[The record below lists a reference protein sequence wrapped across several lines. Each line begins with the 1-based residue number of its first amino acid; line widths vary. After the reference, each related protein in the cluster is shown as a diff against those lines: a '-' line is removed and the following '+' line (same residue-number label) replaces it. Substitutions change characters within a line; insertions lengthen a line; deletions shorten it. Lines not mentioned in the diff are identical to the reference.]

1 METRSAKR
9 RKLRNPSQN
18 NTGEDRITD
27 LPDAVLHHIL
37 FLLPIKSIVQTS
49 VLSKRWRSLWYAFPD
64 LDFTTVI
71 PSGTALTKFVYLK
84 NLGNVITQI
93 LSLRHKLSDVRS
105 LRFCACM
112 TFSGLHTLVRAA
124 VRLRVQE
131 LDIRV
136 ATNDTINFPRSIIRS
151 DCLRVLKVRSCPGL
165 RLPPSRI
172 MRSGF
177 RTLQTLS
184 LSFVHL
190 DNQSCLLDMFTDG
203 SFPQLR
209 KLNLD
214 SCFNLKHLRVGCRLL
229 EELVLDNCST
239 LQVLEILCPRLET
252 LRVSSCFLAVNI
264 DNTSFQIDA
273 PRLRT
278 MVWDNSSVTGKSCM
292 QNLGCLHEAT
302 IGFLVRPENLDADK
316 LRSVSSFLSG
326 FSHAEFL
333 TLESP
338 FVEVLHYFE
347 YIVSFRFDLILN
359 LYILYDT
366 NNKYSPRSIWSQ
378 ESKFSWIQII
388 LKNNPLATIFF
399 HPFVKLKSLE
409 LHTIE
414 IRGLASLLKVCPMIH
429 TLIIKI
435 TNGLKTERRDAK
447 KGPKEPFVVVISLLL
462 FPFICINNRIS
473 SPFLQWNNR
482 NVWDLSSSWEEQY
495 WESQTDDLKPLLQFL
510 RVVKIEGFF
519 ECENDI
525 MILIKFLL
533 KHGRVLQDLILH
545 PGDYNS
551 RGYHRHEKFKSRV
564 MGFSRAS
571 VDAKLAFR

>member
-9 RKLRNPSQN
+9 RKLRNPEHPSEN

-27 LPDAVLHHIL
+27 LPNAVIHHIL

-49 VLSKRWRSLWYAFPD
+49 VLSKRWRTLWYTFPD

-93 LSLRHKLSDVRS
+93 LSLRHKLSNVRI

-112 TFSGLHTLVRAA
+112 TFSGLHALIRTA

-136 ATNDTINFPRSIIRS
+136 ATNDTFNFPRSIIRS
-151 DCLRVLKVRSCPGL
+151 DCLRVLKVKSCPGF

-190 DNQSCLLDMFTDG
+190 DNQSYLLDMFTDS

-229 EELVLDNCST
+229 EELMLDNCST
-239 LQVLEILCPRLET
+239 LQVLDIMSPRLEI
-252 LRVSSCFLAVNI
+252 LRVSSCFDSINI
-264 DNTSFQIDA
+264 DNTLFQIDA
-273 PRLRT
+273 PRLHT
-278 MVWDNSSVTGKSCM
+278 IVWANTSITGKSCM
-292 QNLGCLHEAT
+292 QNLVCLCEVT
-302 IGFLVRPENLDADK
+302 IGFLVRQENLDADK
-316 LRSVSSFLSG
+316 LRSVSSFLFG
-326 FSHAEFL
+326 FSHTEFL

-338 FVEVLHYFE
+338 FVE
-347 YIVSFRFDLILN
+347 IM
-359 LYILYDT
+359 
-366 NNKYSPRSIWSQ
+366 
-378 ESKFSWIQII
+378 

-409 LHTIE
+409 LHTSE
-414 IRGLASLLKVCPMIH
+414 IRGLAKLLKVCPMIH

-435 TNGLKTERRDAK
+435 TNGLKTERR
-447 KGPKEPFVVVISLLL
+447 
-462 FPFICINNRIS
+462 
-473 SPFLQWNNR
+473 WNNR

-495 WESQTDDLKPLLQFL
+495 WESQTNDLKPLLRFL
-510 RVVKIEGFF
+510 RVVKIQGFS

-525 MILIKFLL
+525 IILVKFLL
-533 KHGRVLQDLILH
+533 QYGRVLQDLIFY
-545 PGDYNS
+545 PGDYTS
-551 RGYHRHEKFKSRV
+551 RGYHRHEKFKSRI
-564 MGFSRAS
+564 MGFTRAS
-571 VDAKLAFR
+571 LDAKLAFY